1 MSEILRGRA
10 WVFGDD
16 VDTDL
21 IYHNKYLAE
30 TDPKKMP
37 QFSFE
42 YYPGKE
48 NFAKEVKE
56 GDFVVA
62 GRNFGCGS
70 SREHAVYCLK
80 FAGIPVVLAE
90 SFSRIYYRN
99 AINNGYPVLFVNG
112 LSEAIKAKEINDG
125 DELEVNLATGEIK
138 DVTNGKTFHGDAV
151 ADLEKDIM
159 AAGGLIEYLKEQA
172 AKSA

>member
-1 MSEILRGRA
+1 MEKSILKGKA

-30 TDPKKMP
+30 TDPENMP
-37 QFSFE
+37 QYSFE
-42 YYPGKE
+42 YYPGME
-48 NFAKEVKE
+48 NFASEVKP

-80 FAGIPVVLAE
+80 YAGVPVILAE
-90 SFSRIYYRN
+90 NFSRIYYRN

-112 LSEAIKAKEINDG
+112 LSQAIRDG
-125 DELEVNLATGEIK
+125 DIKNGDQLEVDLEAGKIT
-138 DVTNGKTFHGDAV
+138 DVTNGKVFHGDAV

-159 AAGGLIEYLKEQA
+159 AAGGLINYLKNQA
-172 AKSA
+172 KA

>member
-1 MSEILRGRA
+1 MEKTILKGKA

-30 TDPKKMP
+30 TDPENMP
-37 QFSFE
+37 QYSFE
-42 YYPGKE
+42 YYPGME
-48 NFAKEVKE
+48 NFANEVKP

-80 FAGIPVVLAE
+80 YAGVPVILAE
-90 SFSRIYYRN
+90 SFARIYYRN

-112 LSEAIKAKEINDG
+112 LAQAIKDGEIKNG
-125 DELEVNLATGEIK
+125 DELEVDLDAGKIT
-138 DVTNGKTFHGDAV
+138 DLTNGKEFHGDAV

-159 AAGGLIEYLKEQA
+159 AAGGLINYLKNQA
-172 AKSA
+172 KA